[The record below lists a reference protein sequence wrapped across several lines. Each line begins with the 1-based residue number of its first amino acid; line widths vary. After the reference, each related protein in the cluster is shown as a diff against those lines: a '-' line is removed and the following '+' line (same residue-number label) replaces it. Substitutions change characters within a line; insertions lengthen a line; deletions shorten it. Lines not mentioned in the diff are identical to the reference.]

1 MAENQTLLNF
11 KPAQLYTGK
20 EWFVSYYVLNPATE
34 KLDRKKIKL
43 NRIKSP
49 VERRKYASV
58 LINELN
64 KKLYAGWN
72 PYLEESAPRGFTP
85 LKQVLGIFL
94 RSKERELRDDSLRSY
109 RSFIGSFEKW
119 LDDTG
124 RGNIFS
130 AKWDKLDAVEYME
143 WLYNVKRVSNKTWN
157 NYKTF
162 NSVIFNWMVEHKY
175 AAVNHFASI
184 KKKVSEQKERVVI
197 DNDTRERIREYLQ
210 EKDYD
215 FLMVCLLV
223 FHSLIRPK
231 EISNL
236 KPKDFDLEN
245 QTIFIS
251 GTYAKNHQNRISTIA
266 DALLPFLEKWDFN
279 GASPDQ
285 YIFGANFLPGK
296 TPICARKF
304 AKKWDKLRDDLCI
317 EKEMQ
322 LYSLRDSGIIQMLN
336 DGISPEEV
344 MKQADHSSLEIT
356 TVYTKHASPNGS
368 DQIKLKAT
376 GFSSGNKEKESLPQS
391 LGA

>member
-1 MAENQTLLNF
+1 MPKNQTLLSF
-11 KPAQLYTGK
+11 KPAQLYTGL
-20 EWFVSYYVLNPATE
+20 EWFVAYYVLNPATE
-34 KLDRKKIKL
+34 KLERKKIKL
-43 NRIKSP
+43 NRIKNQA
-49 VERRKYASV
+49 ERRKYATA

-85 LKQVLGIFL
+85 LKQVLGIFY

-109 RSFIGSFEKW
+109 RSFNDTFEKW
-119 LDDTG
+119 LDETG
-124 RGNIFS
+124 RGTIFS
-130 AKWDKLDAVEYME
+130 AKFDKLDALEYME

-157 NYKTF
+157 NYRTF
-162 NSVIFNWMVEHKY
+162 LSLLFNWMVEHKY
-175 AAVNHFASI
+175 AAMNHFSTM
-184 KKKVSEQKERVVI
+184 KKKTAEQKERIVI
-197 DNDTRERIREYLQ
+197 DHDTRKRITEHLQ
-210 EKDYD
+210 ESDYD

-231 EISNL
+231 EISHL
-236 KPKDFDLEN
+236 KPKDFDLEK

-251 GTYAKNHQNRISTIA
+251 GTFAKNHQNRISTIP
-266 DALLPFLEKWDFN
+266 DALLPYLKKWDFN

-285 YIFGANFLPGK
+285 YIFGTNFMPGK
-296 TPICARKF
+296 TPVNGRRF
-304 AKKWDKLRDDLCI
+304 AKKWDKLRDDLCL
-317 EKEMQ
+317 EKEMK

-368 DQIKLKAT
+368 DQIKAKAS
-376 GFSSGNKEKESLPQS
+376 GFSSDNR
-391 LGA
+391 